1 MLSNFI
7 ICIQAILPLVMYL
20 IIGAGAKSA
29 GLIREEEVHR
39 FNHLVFVLFFPPLMF
54 ENLYTADLG
63 SAFHPKLVA
72 YGVICVLVTTL
83 LAIPLVRRVEPA
95 RNSQGAMIQ
104 GIFRSNFVL
113 MGLPIAMNIFGKGN
127 VGTTAALI
135 MVIVPMYNVLAVIIL
150 ESYRGGKTDLLSMVK
165 KILLN
170 PIIVGAAAGII
181 VKLLGITL
189 PEMLQE
195 VLSAM
200 ADATT
205 PITLILLGA
214 SFELKRV
221 KDRRRSL
228 VFVVAMRLLV
238 VPAIGLS
245 VAALLGFRGVD
256 FVSILVM
263 MAAPAAVSSYT
274 MAESMGS
281 DGELAGHIVI
291 FSTLCSCFTLFL
303 WLYIFKSLGIF

>member
-7 ICIQAILPLVMYL
+7 ICIRAILPLICYL

-29 GLIREEEVHR
+29 GLIRAEEVHR

-63 SAFHPKLVA
+63 TAFHPKLVI
-72 YGVICVLVTTL
+72 YGVTCLLLTVLVSV
-83 LAIPLVRRVEPA
+83 PLVRRIEPS

-104 GIFRSNFVL
+104 GIFRSNLVL
-113 MGLPIAMNIFGKGN
+113 MGLPISMNIFGKGN
-127 VGTTAALI
+127 VGTTAAFI
-135 MVIVPMYNVLAVIIL
+135 MVIVPMFNMLAVIVL
-150 ESYRGGKTDLLSMVK
+150 ESYRGGRTDLKSMVK

-170 PIIVGAAAGII
+170 PLIVGAAAGII

-189 PEMLQE
+189 PEVLQQ

-200 ADATT
+200 SDATT

-228 VFVVAMRLLV
+228 AFVVAARLLV

-256 FVSILVM
+256 FVSLLVM
-263 MAAPAAVSSYT
+263 LAAPAAVSSYT

-291 FSTLCSCFTLFL
+291 FSTLLSCFTLFL
-303 WLYIFKSLGIF
+303 WLYIFKSLGVF

>member
-7 ICIQAILPLVMYL
+7 ICIQAIIPLVLYL
-20 IIGAGAKSA
+20 IIGMGAKKA
-29 GLIREEEVHR
+29 GLIREDEVHR

-63 SAFHPKLVA
+63 SAFHPKLVL
-72 YGVICVLVTTL
+72 YGVICVLLTVIVS
-83 LAIPLVRRVEPA
+83 IPVIRRIEPS

-135 MVIVPMYNVLAVIIL
+135 MVIVPLYNVLAVIVL
-150 ESYRGGKTDLLSMVK
+150 EYYRGGKTDIKSMVR

-170 PIIVGAAAGII
+170 PIIVGAVAGIF
-181 VKLLGITL
+181 VKLVGVTL
-189 PEMLQE
+189 PDILQQT
-195 VLSAM
+195 LSAM
-200 ADATT
+200 SDATT

-214 SFELKRV
+214 SFEVKRV
-221 KDRRRSL
+221 RDRKRSL
-228 VFVVAMRLLV
+228 VVVVLSRLLI
-238 VPAIGLS
+238 VPAICLS

-256 FVSILVM
+256 FVSLLVM

-291 FSTLCSCFTLFL
+291 FSTLFSCFTLFL
-303 WLYIFKSLGIF
+303 WLYIFKSLGVF

>member
-7 ICIQAILPLVMYL
+7 ICIQAIIPLVLYL
-20 IIGAGAKSA
+20 IIGMGVKKA
-29 GLIREEEVHR
+29 GLIREDEVHR

-63 SAFHPKLVA
+63 SAFHPKLVL
-72 YGVICVLVTTL
+72 YGVICVLLTVIVS
-83 LAIPLVRRVEPA
+83 IPVIRRIEPS

-135 MVIVPMYNVLAVIIL
+135 MVIVPLYNVLAVIVL
-150 ESYRGGKTDLLSMVK
+150 EYYRGGKTDIKSMVR

-170 PIIVGAAAGII
+170 PIIVGAVAGIF
-181 VKLLGITL
+181 VKLVGVTL
-189 PEMLQE
+189 PDILQQT
-195 VLSAM
+195 LSAM
-200 ADATT
+200 SDATT

-214 SFELKRV
+214 SFEVKRV
-221 KDRRRSL
+221 RDRKRSL
-228 VFVVAMRLLV
+228 VVVVLSRLLI

-256 FVSILVM
+256 FVSLLVM

-291 FSTLCSCFTLFL
+291 FSTLFSCFTLFL
-303 WLYIFKSLGIF
+303 WLYIFKSLGVF